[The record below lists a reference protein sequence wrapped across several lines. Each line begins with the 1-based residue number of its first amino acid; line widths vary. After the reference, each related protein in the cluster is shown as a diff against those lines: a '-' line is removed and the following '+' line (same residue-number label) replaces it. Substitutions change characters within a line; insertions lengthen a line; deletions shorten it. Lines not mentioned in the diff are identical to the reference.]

1 MTLPVANL
9 LPMIGAV
16 AGRIASGDAAAPE
29 PDAFAKALGSALGG
43 KAEQTMGAALAAL
56 PGSDQADPLALLAD
70 LAEKLDAL
78 LSGAAGEGQ
87 DPLAGL
93 LAAFPQLQQ
102 ALDQAMADR
111 LAGVPN
117 ALQPLTQQLD
127 TLADALRGL
136 DPALA
141 DGLAG
146 LAAKLSG
153 EAPDEALLQRLAGLA
168 RPAAAVTDPA
178 PALPLIEKPED
189 KGFQK
194 PQGLAPPVAAETT
207 SPPPATSREG
217 KERSAS
223 PVREAMTA
231 AAALAAEAGTA
242 SQASGDTTTDGP
254 QSFQQMLNQHLRS
267 EAGLALRPGQGAYP
281 QALGQLAVPQVAFE
295 IARQVQAGQSRFQIR
310 LDPPELGRIDVRLEI
325 DGGGGVNA
333 RLTVEKAETL
343 DLLQRDQR
351 TLERALAQAG
361 LEGSRTTLE
370 FSLKSGTGGF
380 AGQGGDHRQGL
391 GSGAEAGGSTGDA
404 DTAAPHPAAITLYRG
419 TASPGGV
426 DRLA

>member
-16 AGRIASGDAAAPE
+16 AGRIASDDAAAPE

-43 KAEQTMGAALAAL
+43 KPEQAIRAALAAL

-70 LAEKLDAL
+70 LAEKLEAL
-78 LSGAAGEGQ
+78 LSGTAGEGE

-102 ALDQAMADR
+102 ALDQAMADH
-111 LAGVPN
+111 LTGVPN
-117 ALQPLTQQLD
+117 ALQPLTQQLEA
-127 TLADALRGL
+127 LADALRGL
-136 DPALA
+136 DPSLA
-141 DGLAG
+141 DGLAD
-146 LAAKLSG
+146 LAAELSG
-153 EAPDEALLQRLAGLA
+153 ETPDDALLQRLAGLA
-168 RPAAAVTDPA
+168 RPTAAATDPA
-178 PALPLIEKPED
+178 PSVPLIEKPED

-194 PQGLAPPVAAETT
+194 PQGLAQPVTAETAT
-207 SPPPATSREG
+207 PPSATGREG
-217 KERSAS
+217 KERPTS
-223 PVREAMTA
+223 PAREAMSA
-231 AAALAAEAGTA
+231 AAALTAEAG
-242 SQASGDTTTDGP
+242 SQASGDTAADGP
-254 QSFQQMLNQHLRS
+254 QGFQQMLNQHLRT

-325 DGGGGVNA
+325 DGGGAVNA

-391 GSGAEAGGSTGDA
+391 GSGAEAGGSTADPDA
-404 DTAAPHPAAITLYRG
+404 APPHPAAITLYRG